1 MTDTPFE
8 VWQDPQTKVIFYFSH
23 SDENL
28 TTGVMEI
35 PAGAELPKHN
45 RPKAFENLVQVSG
58 KCQINVFD
66 DADNAT
72 EHILEAGDTLRMG
85 KGQYH
90 IHSNPFNET
99 SYTLFKAEGD
109 ITEIMKVLRSN
120 FIRLGERDNE

>member
-1 MTDTPFE
+1 MIDTPFE
-8 VWQDPQTKVIFYFSH
+8 VWQDPQTKVIFYFSY

-58 KCQINVFD
+58 RCLMKVFD
-66 DADNAT
+66 GNDNPT
-72 EHILEAGDTLRMG
+72 EHILEAGDTLRME

-90 IHSNPFNET
+90 IHSNPYSEP

-120 FIRLGERDNE
+120 FTRLGNRDNG

>member
-1 MTDTPFE
+1 MARALH
-8 VWQDPQTKVIFYFSH
+8 QTELAEKKLKPLEARLKLLDEKYAGFS
-23 SDENL
+23 
-28 TTGVMEI
+28 
-35 PAGAELPKHN
+35 
-45 RPKAFENLVQVSG
+45 KATSRKILVQVSG
-58 KCQINVFD
+58 KYHINVFD
-66 DADNAT
+66 DGDNAT

-85 KGQYH
+85 NGQYH